1 MPGVRFRAAVLR
13 AAGAPRPYARS
24 RPLALETVDVPPPA
38 SGEVLVA
45 IRAASFCHSDLS
57 VVNGDRAWPLPI
69 VPGHEAAGIVVEV
82 GDGVVSVERGDGVAL
97 VFLTRCGLCERCV
110 EGKPFLCERGT
121 AANRQGR
128 LLTGG
133 PRLRLDGEPVHHH
146 MGLSAFAEY
155 ALVSEKSLVKL
166 PAGVPFVEAS
176 LFGCAVMCGAGTAL
190 YTAGIRPGQSVAVI
204 GLGGVGLAAVMGAV
218 LAGAARIV
226 AVDPGADKRDLA
238 LSLGATDAVSAAD
251 PRAVEAIRDLTS
263 GGVDHAIEAAGT
275 AEALETAFRA
285 TRRGGSTVT
294 VGLPHAS
301 RQLTVSI
308 AQLTAEART
317 LKGSYVG
324 SCVPSRDVP
333 AFLALWRRGQL
344 PVDRL
349 VSRTIALDHI
359 NDALDALA
367 DGAVVR
373 QVITF
378 DHD

>member
-1 MPGVRFRAAVLR
+1 MRFRAAVLR

-38 SGEVLVA
+38 RGEVLVA
-45 IRAASFCHSDLS
+45 IRAASLCHSDLS

-69 VPGHEAAGIVVEV
+69 VPGHEAAGVVVEV
-82 GDGVVSVERGDGVAL
+82 GEGVVSVERGDAVAL
-97 VFLTRCGLCERCV
+97 VFLTRCGLCDRCV

-155 ALVSEKSLVKL
+155 ALVSERSLVKL

-176 LFGCAVMCGAGTAL
+176 LFGCAVLCGAGTAL

-218 LAGAARIV
+218 LAGAACIV
-226 AVDPGADKRDLA
+226 AVDPNADKRALA
-238 LSLGATDAVSAAD
+238 LELGATDAVSAVDSA
-251 PRAVEAIRDLTS
+251 AQTIRDLTD

-301 RQLTVSI
+301 RQLTVPI

-324 SCVPSRDVP
+324 SCVPSRDIP
-333 AFLALWRRGQL
+333 AFLALWRRGRL

-349 VSRTIALDHI
+349 VSRTIGLDHI